1 MKIEYF
7 ARNLTI
13 DDGIRHYVEEKL
25 KKLAKFLADPEAAVA
40 HVTVEKEK
48 HHFIVEVQVHDRF
61 GALVAK
67 ETADQVL
74 DAVNLAVDKVETQAE
89 RARKKHKERR
99 RRAQRQET
107 NGNHWPEEVIARES
121 LTPGG
126 GRQELRIVETT
137 RLQIKPMSID
147 EAALQLEDDDR
158 LFVVFRD
165 MDTDRLSVL
174 YKRRDENYG
183 LIAPEL

>member
-1 MKIEYF
+1 MNVEYF
-7 ARNLTI
+7 ARNCTI
-13 DDGIRHYVEEKL
+13 DDGIKHYVEEKL
-25 KKLAKFLADPEAAVA
+25 KKLAKFLADPEAAEA

-99 RRAQRQET
+99 RRAQREST
-107 NGNHWPEEVIARES
+107 NGSHWPVEVIARDS
-121 LTPGG
+121 VAPGS
-126 GRQELRIVETT
+126 GRQPRIIETT
-137 RLQIKPMSID
+137 RLQIKPMSIE
-147 EAALQLEDDDR
+147 EAALQLEDADR

-165 MDTDRLSVL
+165 MDTDRVSVL
-174 YKRRDENYG
+174 YRRRDQNYG
-183 LIAPEL
+183 LIAPEF

>member
-1 MKIEYF
+1 AE
-7 ARNLTI
+7 
-13 DDGIRHYVEEKL
+13 RH
-25 KKLAKFLADPEAAVA
+25 A
-40 HVTVEKEK
+40 TGEKEK

-61 GALVAK
+61 GTLVAK

-99 RRAQRQET
+99 RRAQRQES

-126 GRQELRIVETT
+126 GRPELRIVEKT
-137 RLQIKPMSID
+137 RPQIQ
-147 EAALQLEDDDR
+147 A
-158 LFVVFRD
+158 
-165 MDTDRLSVL
+165 
-174 YKRRDENYG
+174 
-183 LIAPEL
+183 